1 MVGVVG
7 LHSIGRPV
15 VVEVEEEV
23 GVAVRGEVVVA
34 AKEEEVREVAKA
46 AVRAAEG
53 SKVEVKEEEAKAVEK
68 AVVAVREEA
77 LQEKAVAEEEEEE
90 EEALD
95 VVEGAQSGHLG
106 VWSLRLR
113 RQVALHERDC
123 VHEDCVTTY
132 NCHEKASGLV

>member
-1 MVGVVG
+1 MVVVG

-77 LQEKAVAEEEEEE
+77 LQEKAVAEAE
-90 EEALD
+90 EEAVD
-95 VVEGAQSGHLG
+95 VEEGAQSGHLG

-132 NCHEKASGLV
+132 NCHEKASCLV